1 MMKTCKKCV
10 LPETFP
16 GIQFDEGGIC
26 NFCNEYKVAAE
37 GGSTTDFTSEAEVK
51 SALQKY
57 RNPGRQYDVL
67 VPLSGG
73 VDSCFTLI
81 TLVENYQLRPLAFHS
96 DHGWDDPEATRNVE
110 KLCKELDVDLV
121 IWKNDLGFMRKLFK
135 YFNESNETEVSPCFA
150 CGNMLYLNGLELADH
165 FDIPLVI
172 NGYSKG
178 QAAMMHDDYKAHQW
192 FSKMIEIAM
201 NSGDQEF
208 FEKFQNKWN
217 ILKKQVIY
225 RERRDLE
232 NPVNSGKILF
242 VPFFVF
248 KFYKTDKQELQA
260 ICRKRFDWRPI
271 KASYPTRTTNCDMI
285 WLNSFRDL
293 NVRGYTHYH
302 DEYSTLIRSGEI
314 TREQA
319 LKDLELNPPDGM
331 LEKLATEIHFD
342 LGHLD
347 SHSKEKILLV
357 MLPFWSPLIPPLG
370 IACLKSFL
378 TRYGYPVTTVDAN
391 IEDRFRQFHSA
402 YFETLAR
409 VVPEN
414 KWGNYFVTGKDVLQ
428 NHLMAH
434 LHFTDPDEYRELVK
448 ILVAKTFYTDIDR
461 LVIEEMIRLVQ
472 EFYAGLELFFD
483 HILEREAPDVI
494 GFSVFETNLP
504 TSIFVAR
511 LAREKNPAVRTVM
524 GGGVFSEQLA
534 PGSPNWDLFLAKND
548 CIDAF
553 FIGEGELLLL
563 KYLQN
568 ELPKDKNIYSI
579 QDIGNQTLPLAE
591 APVPDFDDFDLDA
604 YLMAASYGSRSCPFQ
619 CKFCSE
625 TVQWGNF
632 RKKGGKQIAAELKY
646 LHQKS
651 GRQLFLLCDSLLNPV
666 ATDLANTLI
675 DEEQAIYWDGYLR
688 ADKPVTDRET
698 TLMWRRGG
706 FYKAKLGIESGSQRV
721 LDLMNKKITV
731 DQVKEAVI
739 SLADAG
745 IKTSTCWVIG
755 FPGETEEDFQQ
766 TLNLIE
772 ELQDHIYEVW
782 GCPFYYY
789 PTGQVD
795 TRAWADRRY
804 SLYPERHRDMLR
816 IDTWV
821 ADCMPSREEAYRRMN
836 RFAEHCKTLGVPNP
850 FTVHELYKAD
860 QRWKRLHENA
870 VPSFEEFEDRGS
882 RVDDRH
888 KVKKLKRAPRTRDLD
903 GDFTF

>member
-1 MMKTCKKCV
+1 MKTCKKCV

-16 GIQFDEGGIC
+16 GIHFNDEGVC
-26 NFCNEYKVAAE
+26 NFCNEYTSATGAD
-37 GGSTTDFTSEAEVK
+37 SSSDFNNEEEVK
-51 SALQKY
+51 AALQKY
-57 RNPGRQYDVL
+57 RALGRQYDVL

-81 TLVENYQLRPLAFHS
+81 TLVENYGLRPLVFHS

-135 YFNESNETEVSPCFA
+135 YFNESSETEVSPCFA
-150 CGNMLYLNGLELADH
+150 CGNMLYLNGLELAEH

-178 QAAMMHDDYKAHQW
+178 QTAMMHDNYKAHQW

-217 ILKKQVIY
+217 ILKKQIIY
-225 RERRDLE
+225 KERKDLE
-232 NPVNSGKILF
+232 GPVKTDKLLF

-260 ICRKRFDWRPI
+260 ICRNRFDWQPL
-271 KASYPTRTTNCDMI
+271 KTSYPARTTNCDMI
-285 WLNSFRDL
+285 WLNSYRDL
-293 NVRGYTHYH
+293 NVRHYTHYH
-302 DEYSTLIRSGEI
+302 DEYSTLIRSGEMS
-314 TREQA
+314 REQA
-319 LKDLELNPPDGM
+319 LSDLKLDPPEGM
-331 LEKLATEIHFD
+331 LEKLADEINFD
-342 LGHLD
+342 LNHIEAAP
-347 SHSKEKILLV
+347 KEKILLT

-378 TRYGYPVTTVDAN
+378 TNHGYAVATVDAN
-391 IEDRFRQFHSA
+391 IEDRFREFQTN
-402 YFETLAR
+402 YFATLEKQ
-409 VVPEN
+409 VPKD

-434 LHFTDPDEYRELVK
+434 LHHTDLEEYYELIK
-448 ILVAKTFYTDIDR
+448 TLVANTFYTDIETEVVEELVK
-461 LVIEEMIRLVQ
+461 LVIAFYSDLKVYFEEIIQ
-472 EFYAGLELFFD
+472 
-483 HILEREAPDVI
+483 RETPDVI

-511 LAREKNPAVRTVM
+511 LARSINSNIKTVM

-534 PGSPNWDLFLAKND
+534 PGSPNWELFLKKND
-548 CIDAF
+548 CIDTF
-553 FIGEGELLLL
+553 IIGEGELLFL
-563 KYLQN
+563 KYLRG
-568 ELPKDKNIYSI
+568 ELPKDKNIYTI
-579 QDIGNQTLPLAE
+579 KDIGNQTLAMVD
-591 APVPDFDDFDLDA
+591 APTANFDDFDQDA
-604 YLMAASYGSRSCPFQ
+604 YLMAANYGSRSCPFQ

-632 RKKGGKQIAAELKY
+632 RKKGGKQIAAELKE
-646 LHQKS
+646 LHRKN

-666 ATDLANTLI
+666 ATDLAATLME
-675 DEEQAIYWDGYLR
+675 EEQAIYWDGYLR
-688 ADKPVTDRET
+688 ADKPVTNRET

-731 DQVKEAVI
+731 EQVKEAVI

-755 FPGETEEDFQQ
+755 YPGETEEDFQQ

-795 TRAWADRRY
+795 TRAWADKRHL
-804 SLYPERHRDMLR
+804 LYPETSRDMLW

-821 ADCMPSREEAYRRMN
+821 ADCEPSREEAYRRMN
-836 RFAEHCKTLGVPNP
+836 RFVKHCEALGVPNP

-860 QRWKRLHENA
+860 HRWKLLHENA

-882 RVDDRH
+882 IVDDRH
-888 KVKKLKRAPRTRDLD
+888 KVKTLKRAPRTQELD
-903 GDFTF
+903 GDFAF